1 MHCRARMRDVARTKP
16 DRTHTALRVAAVV
29 VLVAVGVWP
38 RSRPAT
44 HAARVG
50 GPHVDTAAEV
60 TGAKRAPSAPRHV
73 KLASATSD
81 EWTETH

>member
-1 MHCRARMRDVARTKP
+1 MRDETRAKP

-44 HAARVG
+44 HASRGG

-60 TGAKRAPSAPRHV
+60 TGAKRAPSAPRQV
-73 KLASATSD
+73 KLASATVD
-81 EWTETH
+81 EWAKTP